1 MTTLSSCV
9 LVKLLDG
16 MVTGTA
22 KPVATVLQV
31 TDIVPAELDED
42 MVTKHGKF
50 YVKLSDASNS
60 IYAMLLLAQ
69 ADLIRSN
76 KLHLSPFIYVDRLD
90 PASRPHH
97 GRRAAVPRPPPA
109 RHRHARPGRQ
119 DQAQQ
124 GTVGTLKVGY
134 PRIQALSQDK
144 E

>member
-69 ADLIRSN
+69 ADLVRSN

-90 PASRPHH
+90 PASP
-97 GRRAAVPRPPPA
+97 VPIMVG
-109 RHRHARPGRQ
+109 ARPFPDRHPLVIATP
-119 DQAQQ
+119 DPAVK
-124 GTVGTLKVGY
+124 TKHN
-134 PRIQALSQDK
+134 RALSVP
-144 E
+144 

>member
-22 KPVATVLQV
+22 KPVATVLL
-31 TDIVPAELDED
+31 VPAELDEKD

-69 ADLIRSN
+69 ADLVRSN
-76 KLHLSPFIYVDRLD
+76 KLHLSQFIYVDRLD
-90 PASRPHH
+90 PASP
-97 GRRAAVPRPPPA
+97 VPIMVD
-109 RHRHARPGRQ
+109 ARPFPGRHPLVIATP
-119 DQAQQ
+119 DPAVK
-124 GTVGTLKVGY
+124 TKHN
-134 PRIQALSQDK
+134 RALSVP
-144 E
+144 